1 MILIVILTP
10 YGTLNLIINVMRVTV
25 NLQIKKSKARSDNK
39 CPVYARCT
47 MDGKRIEISTGIFAL
62 ESEWDLKGQ
71 VLTGRSEKVRVVNNK
86 LDKIVTKIYDAYNQ
100 LESTGGDF
108 DIFHL
113 KQKLTGAKPQNGFIE
128 IFEKVVSSLE
138 SKLNKGYTWGTIKHY
153 KTTSRRLKEFIPKYY
168 KVKDIPIERVNYE
181 VLNLFDSFLKSN
193 YNISENTAWG
203 YHRHLKK
210 VLSDAVAMN
219 LLNKN
224 PYSIYRVKRV
234 EANRD
239 FLTLQEVQVLENK
252 TISLKRLELVR
263 DIFVF
268 ACYTGLSYSDI
279 CILSKGHLQIGNDR
293 EEWIIIDRT
302 KNDSR
307 CRIPLLP
314 KAKNI
319 LQKYEYY
326 PINNSMNL
334 LLPVHSNQKMN
345 AYLKELADICN
356 IKKNLSMHV
365 ARHTFATSI
374 TLSNGVPIE
383 TVSKM
388 LGHNSLKTTQIY
400 ARIVDSKISEDM
412 KKLKS
417 KLAG

>member
-1 MILIVILTP
+1 
-10 YGTLNLIINVMRVTV
+10 MRVTV
-25 NLQIKKSKARSDNK
+25 NLQLKKTKERSDSK

-47 MDGKRIEISTGIFAL
+47 MDGKRFELSTGIFL
-62 ESEWDLKGQ
+62 SKTEWDENAQ
-71 VLTGRSEKVRVVNNK
+71 VLLGRSEKVRIINNRLEK
-86 LDKIVTKIYDAYNQ
+86 FVSKILDSYNQ
-100 LESTGGDF
+100 LEAKGEEF
-108 DIFHL
+108 DISHL
-113 KQKLTGAKPQNGFIE
+113 KDKLTGIKPKNGLLDFFNKVIVSIE
-128 IFEKVVSSLE
+128 A
-138 SKLNKGYTWGTIKHY
+138 KLNKGYSLGTIKHY
-153 KTTSRRLKEFIPKYY
+153 KSTYQKLKEFIPKYY
-168 KVKDIPIERVNYE
+168 KQNDISIDKVDYE
-181 VLNLFDSFLKSN
+181 FLNSFDSFLKRN
-193 YNISENTAWG
+193 YNISANTAWG
-203 YHRHLKK
+203 YHRQLKK
-210 VLSDAVAMN
+210 VLGDAVAMN
-219 LLNKN
+219 LIVKH

-239 FLTLQEVQVLENK
+239 YLTLEELKKIENK
-252 TISLKRLELVR
+252 IISLKRLELVR

-279 CILSKGHLQIGNDR
+279 GILSKGHLQIGNDS

-314 KAKNI
+314 KAKSI
-319 LQKYEYY
+319 LDKYEYY

-356 IKKNLSMHV
+356 INKNLSMHV
-365 ARHTFATSI
+365 ARHTFATSV

-400 ARIVDSKISEDM
+400 ARIVDTKISDDM
-412 KKLKS
+412 KKLKL
-417 KLAG
+417 KLFE

>member
-1 MILIVILTP
+1 
-10 YGTLNLIINVMRVTV
+10 MRVTV
-25 NLQIKKSKARSDNK
+25 NLQIKKTKERSDSK

-47 MDGKRIEISTGIFAL
+47 MDGKRFELSTGIFL
-62 ESEWDLKGQ
+62 SMTEWDENAQ
-71 VLTGRSEKVRVVNNK
+71 VLLGRSEKVRIINNRLEK
-86 LDKIVTKIYDAYNQ
+86 FVSKILDSYNQ
-100 LESTGGDF
+100 LEAKGEEF
-108 DIFHL
+108 DISHL
-113 KQKLTGAKPQNGFIE
+113 KDKLTGIKPKNGLLDFFNKVIISIE
-128 IFEKVVSSLE
+128 A
-138 SKLNKGYTWGTIKHY
+138 KLNKGYSLGTIKHY
-153 KTTSRRLKEFIPKYY
+153 KSTYQKLKEFIPKYY
-168 KVKDIPIERVNYE
+168 KQNDISIDKLDYE
-181 VLNLFDSFLKSN
+181 FLNSFDSFLKRN
-193 YNISENTAWG
+193 YNISANTAWG
-203 YHRHLKK
+203 YHRQLKK
-210 VLSDAVAMN
+210 VLGDAVAMN
-219 LLNKN
+219 LIVKH

-239 FLTLQEVQVLENK
+239 YLTLEELRKIENK
-252 TISLKRLELVR
+252 VISLKRLELVR

-279 CILSKGHLQIGNDR
+279 GILSKDHLQIGNDS

-314 KAKNI
+314 KAKSI
-319 LQKYEYY
+319 LDKYEYY

-345 AYLKELADICN
+345 AYLKEIADICN
-356 IKKNLSMHV
+356 IRKNLSMHV
-365 ARHTFATSI
+365 ARHTFATSV

-400 ARIVDSKISEDM
+400 AKIVDTKISDDM
-412 KKLKS
+412 KKLKL
-417 KLAG
+417 KLFE